1 LSTLAVIF
9 YTLCW
14 AMFVLERRAT
24 TEISEYK
31 LAAGVDNLGGCP
43 LFYLG
48 TITLP
53 LTKGKE
59 LNP

>member
-1 LSTLAVIF
+1 
-9 YTLCW
+9 
-14 AMFVLERRAT
+14 MFVLERRAT

-31 LAAGVDNLGGCP
+31 LTAGVDNLGGCP

-48 TITLP
+48 TITSP